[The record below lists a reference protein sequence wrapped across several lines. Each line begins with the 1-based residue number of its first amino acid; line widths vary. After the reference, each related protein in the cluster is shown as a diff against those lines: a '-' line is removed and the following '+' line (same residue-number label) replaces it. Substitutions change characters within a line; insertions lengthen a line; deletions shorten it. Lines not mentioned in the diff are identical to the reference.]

1 MSESYYDQMRAAKRA
16 AYVNR
21 VVSQPTQQSDV
32 KAKRD
37 KTSPT
42 GIRQV
47 KK

>member
-1 MSESYYDQMRAAKRA
+1 MTEPYKQKVERAKA
-16 AYVNR
+16 ADHTKR

-32 KAKRD
+32 KAVVD

-42 GIRQV
+42 GIRE